1 MKELI
6 DMLHREQC
14 SLVVQDTQGH
24 ISTYHQ
30 AGVRDL
36 EALFKQAPTILRG
49 ASIADK
55 VIGKAA
61 AGIVCVAEVRN
72 LYAEVLSK
80 KALPLLEAAGI
91 SYSYG
96 TLVDQIVVPDGDM
109 RCPLEQ
115 IVADATTAHE
125 VVDRLWHHFEE
136 MTKARSA
143 VHP

>member
-6 DMLHREQC
+6 DILHREQC
-14 SLVVQDTQGH
+14 SLVVKDTQAR
-24 ISTYHQ
+24 ITTYHQ

-36 EALFKQAPTILRG
+36 EALFKEQPAVLRG
-49 ASIADK
+49 ASMADK

-61 AGIVCVAEVRN
+61 AGIVCMAGVHE

-91 SYSYG
+91 RYSYG
-96 TLVDQIVVPDGDM
+96 QLVDQIIISDGDM

-115 IVADATTAHE
+115 IVADAHTADE
-125 VVDRLWHHFEE
+125 VVACLWRHFDE
-136 MTKARSA
+136 MKQAKSQA
-143 VHP
+143 CL